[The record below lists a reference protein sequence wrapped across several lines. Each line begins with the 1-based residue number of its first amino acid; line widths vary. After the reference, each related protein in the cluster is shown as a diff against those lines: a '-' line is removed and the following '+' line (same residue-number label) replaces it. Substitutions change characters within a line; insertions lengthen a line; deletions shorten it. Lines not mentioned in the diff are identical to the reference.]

1 MLPMKNKNST
11 RYALITGASSG
22 IGKAY
27 ASRLA
32 HDGYNI
38 IAIGRDEDALKIA
51 IRQMPKP
58 HEGSHKYLCADLS
71 TKQGVR
77 KVVNAA
83 KVAEVVIANAG
94 QTLAANIGDTSP
106 SDREKL
112 HYLLCGGVIDL
123 AEAVLPKMKSNR
135 EGRFV
140 IISSIAAYVPMPK
153 SAVYAAAKSSISAY
167 GRSAH
172 LETKKFNVCVT
183 TVHPGYVRTDIHR
196 RAGLDHLEKKVPGI
210 LWSEPGFI
218 VKSAE
223 KASRAGRM
231 EIIPGIIYRASLPF
245 LSSQLVQKIWQLLV
259 SRK

>member
-1 MLPMKNKNST
+1 MKSQNLI

-22 IGKAY
+22 IGKEY
-27 ASRLA
+27 ALRLA
-32 HDGYNI
+32 HDDYNI
-38 IAIGRDEDALKIA
+38 IAIGRNGYALKNV
-51 IRQMPKP
+51 IRQMPTLR
-58 HEGSHKYLCADLS
+58 EESHKYLCADLS
-71 TKQGVR
+71 TKQGIK
-77 KVVNAA
+77 KVVNEA

-123 AEAVLPKMKSNR
+123 AEAFLPIMESNR

-153 SAVYAAAKSSISAY
+153 SAVYAAAKSSVSAY

-183 TVHPGYVRTDIHR
+183 TAHLGYVRTDIHTQ
-196 RAGLDHLEKKVPGI
+196 AGLDHLEKKVPRI

-218 VKSAE
+218 VKAAE
-223 KASRAGRM
+223 KASKAGKM
-231 EIIPGIIYRASLPF
+231 EIIPGIIYRVSLPF
-245 LSSQLVQKIWQLLV
+245 LSSQFVKKIWQLLV
-259 SRK
+259 SRN

>member
-1 MLPMKNKNST
+1 MKSQNLI

-22 IGKAY
+22 IGKEY
-27 ASRLA
+27 AIRLA

-38 IAIGRDEDALKIA
+38 IAIGRDDDALKNA

-58 HEGSHKYLCADLS
+58 RVGKHVYLCADLS
-71 TKQGVR
+71 TKQGIQ

-123 AEAVLPKMKSNR
+123 AEAVLPIMKSNR

-153 SAVYAAAKSSISAY
+153 SAVYAAAKSSVSAY

-196 RAGLDHLEKKVPGI
+196 RAGLDHLEKKVPRI
-210 LWSEPGFI
+210 LWSEPDFI
-218 VKSAE
+218 VKAAE
-223 KASRAGRM
+223 KASKAGKM
-231 EIIPGIIYRASLPF
+231 EIIPGIIYQVSLPF
-245 LSSQLVQKIWQLLV
+245 LSSQFVQKIWQLLV
-259 SRK
+259 SRN

>member
-1 MLPMKNKNST
+1 MQNKHSI
-11 RYALITGASSG
+11 RYAFVSGASSG

-27 ASRLA
+27 AIRLA
-32 HDGYNI
+32 NDGYNV
-38 IAIGRDEDALKIA
+38 IAVGRYEAALKKA
-51 IRQMPKP
+51 IQEMQSPR
-58 HEGSHKYLCADLS
+58 EGSHKYLCADLS
-71 TKQGVR
+71 TKQGIK

-123 AEAVLPKMKSNR
+123 AEAVLPIMTSNR

-140 IISSIAAYVPMPK
+140 IVSSIAAYVPMPK
-153 SAVYAAAKSSISAY
+153 SAVYAAAKSSVSAY

-172 LETKKFNVCVT
+172 LETKQFNVCVT

-196 RAGLDHLEKKVPGI
+196 RAGLDHLEKKVPRI
-210 LWSEPGFI
+210 LWSEPSFI
-218 VKSAE
+218 VKAAE
-223 KASRAGRM
+223 KASKAGKM
-231 EIIPGIIYRASLPF
+231 EIIPGIIYRVSLPF

-259 SRK
+259 SRN